1 MKNYSKTYSIENFK
15 EIARIMKE
23 KNINLREAL
32 KVFDIRKKENI
43 NPLLKE
49 INKEDTNGLTF

>member
-15 EIARIMKE
+15 EIAKIMKE

-32 KVFDIRKKENI
+32 KVFDVRSKKRYNV
-43 NPLLKE
+43 KDV
-49 INKEDTNGLTF
+49 NKNK